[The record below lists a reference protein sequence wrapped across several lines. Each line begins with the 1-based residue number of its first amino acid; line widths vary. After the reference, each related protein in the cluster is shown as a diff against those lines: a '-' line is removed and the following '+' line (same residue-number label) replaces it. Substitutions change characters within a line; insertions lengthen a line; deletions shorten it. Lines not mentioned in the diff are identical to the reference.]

1 MRGVNIERIA
11 AESGVAKTTIY
22 RHWEGRGELIF
33 AALET
38 LMEHAPYAATASLRD
53 DLLIGLNHLAAGLD
67 SSVWANVLP
76 SMIEAAEHD
85 EHMLELSREFAAHRR
100 AGLEHRLQLAIDAG
114 DINPDTNVSL
124 FTSELVGPLFYRR
137 FMSHQPITPALVEE
151 HIDRML
157 LSVARQ
163 R

>member
-53 DLLIGLNHLAAGLD
+53 DLLIGLSHLAAGLD
-67 SSVWANVLP
+67 STNSSVLP

-85 EHMLELSREFAAHRR
+85 EHMLELSREFAARR
-100 AGLEHRLQLAIDAG
+100 RSGLEHRLQLAVEAG
-114 DINPDTNVSL
+114 DIDPATNVGL
-124 FTSELVGPLFYRR
+124 LASELVGPLFYRR
-137 FMSHQPITPALVEE
+137 FMSHQPITRVLVEE